1 MTSTA
6 ASTIIY
12 GPKKTRRFGAALLF
26 DITAP
31 QTNLVVE
38 RGSAIPR
45 ASVIVTSAAR
55 HIIDHSK
62 AGDKVES
69 IVVFGSRENPTQHP
83 DIKEITE
90 NLRALR
96 GKWYA
101 RAKLCIVSD
110 TPKVCSS
117 AASALHMYDNLLQT
131 YEWGST
137 KVFTSA
143 TGVKG
148 TELAPLTKQLGV
160 FENLVVRARFYRGDL
175 DNSEEKEVRA
185 WIKRLVEMSPREIEF
200 IKGSLPESKK
210 VLKAVTKTR
219 EQQIIDEV
227 AEATGLTV
235 KMVDHEPLIS

>member
-12 GPKKTRRFGAALLF
+12 GPMKTRRFGTAMFF

-55 HIIDHSK
+55 RIIDHSK

-69 IVVFGSRENPTQHP
+69 IVVIGSQENPTQHP

-101 RAKLCIVSD
+101 RAKLSIVSD
-110 TPKVCSS
+110 TPEVSSS
-117 AASALHMYDNLLQT
+117 AVTALHMYDNLLQT

-137 KVFTSA
+137 KVFTA
-143 TGVKG
+143 TTGVKG
-148 TELAPLTKQLGV
+148 TELAGLTKILGS
-160 FENLVVRARFYRGDL
+160 FENLVIRTRFYRGDL
-175 DNSEEKEVRA
+175 DNSSEREVKG
-185 WIKRLVEMSPREIEF
+185 WIKRLLEMGPREIEV
-200 IKGSLPESKK
+200 IKGSLPKSKK
-210 VLKAVTKTR
+210 TVSAITKTR
-219 EQQIIDEV
+219 EQQILDEIG
-227 AEATGLTV
+227 ESTGLPV
-235 KMVDHEPLIS
+235 NVNDHESLPG